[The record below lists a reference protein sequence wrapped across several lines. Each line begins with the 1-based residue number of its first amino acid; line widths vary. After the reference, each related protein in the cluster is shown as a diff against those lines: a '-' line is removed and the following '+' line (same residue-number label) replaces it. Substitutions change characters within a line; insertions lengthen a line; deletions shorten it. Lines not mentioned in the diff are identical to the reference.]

1 MYSFYYMATGLK
13 DADFVVVVVVFF
25 PFSFAGKGDLELKV
39 SPAPPRI
46 MLKVANGVGT
56 EL

>member
-1 MYSFYYMATGLK
+1 MYGFYYMATGLK

-39 SPAPPRI
+39 SPAPLRI